1 MSVLRSDVVYRLPR
15 HTMDAM
21 LRLQDLQLAVE
32 ADTSLTVVECSAVT
46 GEGLPD
52 VVAWLLAL

>member
-1 MSVLRSDVVYRLPR
+1 
-15 HTMDAM
+15 MDAM